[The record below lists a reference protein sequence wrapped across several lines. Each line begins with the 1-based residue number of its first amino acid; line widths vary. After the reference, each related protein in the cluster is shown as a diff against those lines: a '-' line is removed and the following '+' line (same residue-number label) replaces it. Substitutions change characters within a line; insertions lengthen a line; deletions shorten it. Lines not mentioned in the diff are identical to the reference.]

1 MGPMSHQVW
10 TSLEI
15 AKFAAS
21 MATPV
26 AVALIGL
33 WINSRLKAQDRRAE
47 AAYRSEHR
55 LNTPHIELNLECE
68 VLGTRAGKHLVTF
81 SVAARNTGQVLH
93 KFNQIV
99 LRVRGIRDEPFECGA
114 VDDQIDVAPYDV
126 YRAKFPYPLLK
137 TNLVPTPTWNFVFVE
152 PGVTQ
157 RLPLTTPISAEF
169 TYLLVHVMFAYEAYT
184 PHTAQAVFA
193 LTDLQGTRSARA

>member
-1 MGPMSHQVW
+1 MSQPQIW

-33 WINSRLKAQDRRAE
+33 WINSTLKERDRRAE

-55 LNTPHIELNLECE
+55 LNTPHIELTLEYE
-68 VLGTRAGKHLVTF
+68 LLGSRAGKHLVTF
-81 SVAARNTGQVLH
+81 TVAARNTGQVLH
-93 KFNQIV
+93 KFDRII
-99 LRVRGIRDEPFECGA
+99 LRVRGIRDEPFERG
-114 VDDQIDVAPYDV
+114 VLDSEVDVAPYDV
-126 YRAKFPYPLLK
+126 YRAQFPHPVLK
-137 TNLVPTPTWNFVFVE
+137 TNLVPAPKWNFVFVE

-157 RLPLTTPISAEF
+157 RLPLTTPISSEF

-184 PHTAQAVFA
+184 PHTAQSVFA
-193 LTDLQGTRSARA
+193 VENQQTHRFSR